1 MNKCISIF
9 PETNIDDFKLKWQQY
24 IELASK
30 YNFTE
35 VFTTIHLPELPLEK
49 QIKSLLV
56 ISKLTKQYQMDL
68 IVDVGGLYLK
78 KFLDSQELFEQIKE
92 AKIDFVRLDYGYNQS
107 DVIKLNKE
115 LNPKGFMIN
124 ASMYSEKEVDEKVEF
139 FRSLDNVEI
148 RACHNFYPREESGL
162 NKKFALKQDAMFK
175 KYNIPVYYFIPSLKK
190 SRGPVFKGLPT
201 IEKHRYNDVILT
213 TLELLYIY
221 KTDSFMFSDQ
231 FYDEESFKQFNDVI
245 NHKPLEIKVDLLN
258 DKYDDIVLQT
268 HEFRYDSNKEF
279 LRSRSSRQMSQ
290 YASVVAVDNNVKR
303 LKGSITI
310 DNKLYGR
317 YSGELQVVLK
327 DNKKDKRVNVVG
339 KVDKKDLEKFLYYN
353 YGYTYK
359 FVKK

>member
-9 PETNIDDFKLKWQQY
+9 PETNIDEFKIKWQQY
-24 IELASK
+24 IELANK
-30 YNFTE
+30 YGFTE
-35 VFTTIHLPELPLEK
+35 VFSTIHLPELSLEK
-49 QIKSLLV
+49 QIESLLV

-68 IVDVGGLYLK
+68 IVDIGGFYLK
-78 KFLDSQELFEQIKE
+78 KLLDSQELLEQVKNAEI
-92 AKIDFVRLDYGYNQS
+92 AFVRLDYGYNQS
-107 DVIKLNKE
+107 DVVKLHKE
-115 LNPKGFMIN
+115 LDLKGFMIN

-139 FRSLDNVEI
+139 FKSLDNVEI
-148 RACHNFYPREESGL
+148 KACHNFYPREESGL
-162 NKKFALKQDAMFK
+162 DKKFALKQDAMFRK
-175 KYNIPVYYFIPSLKK
+175 HNIPVYYFIPSLKK
-190 SRGPVFKGLPT
+190 PRGPVFKGLPT
-201 IEKHRYNDVILT
+201 IEKHRYSDVILT

-231 FYDEESFKQFNDVI
+231 FYSEDNFKQFDDVI
-245 NHKPLEIKVDLLN
+245 NHRPLEIKVDLRS
-258 DKYDDIVLQT
+258 DKYDDIVLKI

-279 LRSRSSRQMSQ
+279 LRSQSSRQMSQ
-290 YASVVAVDNNVKR
+290 YASVVKIDNNVKR

-327 DNKKDKRVNVVG
+327 NSKKDKRVNVVG
-339 KVDKKDLEKFLYYN
+339 KVDKKDLEKLLYYN